1 MHSGDREE
9 RGAMGDNR
17 AKGLDFE
24 KKAEKKLNGWAFFG
38 SKYEDAAD
46 LFDKAGN
53 SYKLAKAC
61 ERRSPFPSLSFQ
73 SLPPL
78 SSLADGFL
86 LSRAGDEAANVYI
99 KLADCHLKVRMSM

>member
-1 MHSGDREE
+1 
-9 RGAMGDNR
+9 MGDNR

-24 KKAEKKLNGWAFFG
+24 KKAEKKLNGWALFG

-61 ERRSPFPSLSFQ
+61 EYP
-73 SLPPL
+73 
-78 SSLADGFL
+78 
-86 LSRAGDEAANVYI
+86 
-99 KLADCHLKVRMSM
+99 